1 MAHLTLADM
10 ASRTMADKPKSKWI
24 KAGAKMKRAAEKST
38 PVKEKIATNVTP
50 MMGMNGRKPSPLYDA
65 KKG

>member
-1 MAHLTLADM
+1 MAHLTMADM
-10 ASRTMADKPKSKWI
+10 ASRTMADKPRSKWI
-24 KAGAKMKRAAEKST
+24 KAGAARESKKPA

-50 MMGMNGRKPSPLYDA
+50 MMGMKGRKPSPLYDS